1 MKVVKRI
8 SIIVLIIS
16 GLAISGLA
24 LAACGSN
31 DLAEDLTPIPTLAP
45 GQTPT
50 LIAALSGEASTEE
63 ANQEASAESTEE
75 AAAASGTQE
84 ASDAAGGDP
93 AAGEEIFAST
103 CGGCHTENGDQP
115 APPRVGM
122 GERAATRV
130 EGMDA
135 AEYLHQSI
143 VDPHAFLVEDYGPI
157 MPDTYDEDF
166 SDEEINDMVAYLLT
180 Q

>member
-16 GLAISGLA
+16 GLAGLA
-24 LAACGSN
+24 LTACGSN

-50 LIAALSGEASTEE
+50 LIAALSGEV
-63 ANQEASAESTEE
+63 STEE

-84 ASDAAGGDP
+84 ASDGAAADP

-115 APPRVGM
+115 APPRIGM

-135 AEYLHQSI
+135 TEYLHQSI

-157 MPDTYDEDF
+157 MPDTYGEDF
-166 SDEEINDMVAYLLT
+166 SDEEINDLVAYLLT

>member
-1 MKVVKRI
+1 MVKRI

-16 GLAISGLA
+16 GLT

-31 DLAEDLTPIPTLAP
+31 DLAEDLTPIPTMAP

-50 LIAALSGEASTEE
+50 LIAALSSGAEATEE
-63 ANQEASAESTEE
+63 AVQPAGTQETEGTQEASAE
-75 AAAASGTQE
+75 GTQE
-84 ASDAAGGDP
+84 AASTGGAGDA
-93 AAGEEIFAST
+93 AAGEELFLST
-103 CGGCHTENGDQP
+103 CGGCHQENADQP

-143 VDPHAFLVEDYGPI
+143 VDPHAFLVEGYGPI
-157 MPDTYDEDF
+157 MPDTYGQDF
-166 SDEEINDMVAYLLT
+166 SEDDINNLVAYLLT

>member
-16 GLAISGLA
+16 GLAGLA
-24 LAACGSN
+24 LTACGSN

-50 LIAALSGEASTEE
+50 LIAALSGEVSTED
-63 ANQEASAESTEE
+63 ASQEASTEE

-84 ASDAAGGDP
+84 ASDGAAGDP

-157 MPDTYDEDF
+157 MPDTYGEDF
-166 SDEEINDMVAYLLT
+166 SDEEINNLVAYLLT